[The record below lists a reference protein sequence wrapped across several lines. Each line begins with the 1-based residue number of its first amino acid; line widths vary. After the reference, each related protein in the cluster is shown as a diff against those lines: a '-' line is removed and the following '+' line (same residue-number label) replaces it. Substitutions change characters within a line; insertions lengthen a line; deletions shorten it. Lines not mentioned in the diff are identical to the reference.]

1 MKIDTKSILILFL
14 LVCSLIFGYMWYFK
28 SNNTEYKKQL
38 RELRDENQK
47 LQKGRDSIDLKLK
60 RLENDFIVLKSEE
73 SVLIDKIKNL
83 EIEIDENKLR
93 ANKSKSE
100 LDKLRREL
108 NSIRNKIKDM
118 KDNPIDLTGDDLLRS
133 LKNNSKR

>member
-1 MKIDTKSILILFL
+1 
-14 LVCSLIFGYMWYFK
+14 MWYFK